1 MNDNKPN
8 PSQFGIDSVFT
19 RKLYQLLGWAGPII
33 PGVIL
38 ALLVAVSGK
47 GLANWIGKSLM
58 GFEKSPISAIMVA
71 IILGIILRNII
82 GLPQTYLIG
91 LQFSLKR
98 ILRLGIILLGLRLSV
113 VAAGEI
119 GLVGLPVVIGCIA
132 SALLLVTLI
141 GRYLKLPRRLSCLIA
156 VGTSICGAT
165 AIVAA
170 GPVIDAEDEEV
181 TYAIAC
187 ITIFGILAMFT
198 YPYLAHWLFAGDPTF
213 SGLFLG
219 TSIHE
224 TAQVAG
230 AGMMYQQQYGAP
242 TVLDAPTALEVA
254 TVTKLVRNVC
264 MAGVIPLLGILYQHG
279 STGTSDKAVKKWHQ
293 MIPLFVVG
301 FIGCTIIRSVG
312 DMGAK
317 PFGVL
322 EPDQW
327 ESIWEYGVDAA
338 KFLLTIAMAA
348 VGLNTSIAK
357 LKNLGLKPFCVGFA
371 AAVLVGGVSIVLV
384 KLCGPLLNS

>member
-1 MNDNKPN
+1 MTNDKKTKPG
-8 PSQFGIDSVFT
+8 QLGIDTVIT
-19 RKLYQLLGWAGPII
+19 RKLYQLLEWGGPMV

-47 GLANWIGKSLM
+47 ALANWIGKDLM
-58 GFEKSPISAIMVA
+58 GFAKSPISGIMMA
-71 IILGIILRNII
+71 IIIGIILRNTI
-82 GLPQTYLIG
+82 GLPQMYVSG

-98 ILRLGIILLGLRLSV
+98 ILRLGIILLGLRLSFV
-113 VAAGEI
+113 EAGKI
-119 GLVGLPVVIGCIA
+119 GLAGLPIVIGCIA
-132 SALLLVTLI
+132 AALLLVTLI
-141 GRYLKLPRRLSCLIA
+141 GNYLQLPRRLSCLIA

-170 GPVIDAEDEEV
+170 GPVIDAEDDEV

-198 YPYLAHWLFAGDPTF
+198 YPYLAHGLFGGDPTF

-230 AGMMYQQQYGAP
+230 AGLMYQQQY
-242 TVLDAPTALEVA
+242 DAPTALDVA

-264 MAGVIPLLGILYQHG
+264 MAVVIPLLGILYQRG
-279 STGTSDKAVKKWHQ
+279 STGSSDKAVKKWFQ
-293 MIPLFVVG
+293 MIPLFVLG
-301 FIGCTIIRSVG
+301 FIVCTIIRSVG
-312 DMGAK
+312 DIGDK
-317 PFGVL
+317 PFGFL
-322 EPDQW
+322 AAAQW
-327 ESIWEYGVDAA
+327 ESIYGVGVDAA

-357 LKNLGLKPFCVGFA
+357 LKNLGVKPFCVGFA

-384 KLCGPLLNS
+384 KVCGSML

>member
-1 MNDNKPN
+1 VTNDNKPN
-8 PSQFGIDSVFT
+8 PGQLGIDSVIT
-19 RKLYQLLGWAGPII
+19 RKLYQLLEWAGPIV

-38 ALLVAVSGK
+38 ALLVAVFGEAA
-47 GLANWIGKSLM
+47 ANWIGKSLM
-58 GFEKSPISAIMVA
+58 GFDKSPISGIMVA
-71 IILGIILRNII
+71 IILGIILRNTI
-82 GLPQTYLIG
+82 GLPQIYLSG

-98 ILRLGIILLGLRLSV
+98 ILRLGIILLGLRLSI
-113 VAAGEI
+113 VAAGQI

-132 SALLLVTLI
+132 AALLLVTLF

-170 GPVIDAEDEEV
+170 GPVIDAEDDEV

-198 YPYLAHWLFAGDPTF
+198 YPYLAHGLFAGDPTY

-230 AGMMYQQQYGAP
+230 AGMMYQQQY
-242 TVLDAPTALEVA
+242 DAPAALDVA

-264 MAGVIPLLGILYQHG
+264 MAGVIPLLGILYQRG

-293 MIPLFVVG
+293 MIPLFVIG

-312 DMGAK
+312 DIGDK

-327 ESIWEYGVDAA
+327 KSIYGVGVDAA

-357 LKNLGLKPFCVGFA
+357 LKNLGLKPFCVGFV

-384 KLCGPLLNS
+384 KLCGPLL

>member
-1 MNDNKPN
+1 MNDKPN
-8 PSQFGIDSVFT
+8 PGQLGINSVMT
-19 RKLYQLLGWAGPII
+19 RKLYQLLEWAGPIV

-47 GLANWIGKSLM
+47 ALANGIGKGLM
-58 GFEKSPISAIMVA
+58 GFDKSPISGIMMA
-71 IILGIILRNII
+71 IILGIILRNTI
-82 GLPQTYLIG
+82 GLPAIYLSG

-98 ILRLGIILLGLRLSV
+98 ILRLGIILLGLRLSFV
-113 VAAGEI
+113 EAGKI
-119 GLVGLPVVIGCIA
+119 GLAGLPVVIGCIGA
-132 SALLLVTLI
+132 ALLLVTLI

-165 AIVAA
+165 AIVAT
-170 GPVIDAEDEEV
+170 GPVIDAEDDEV

-198 YPYLAHWLFAGDPTF
+198 YPYLAYWLFAGDPTF
-213 SGLFLG
+213 AGLFLG

-230 AGMMYQQQYGAP
+230 AGMMYQQQY
-242 TVLDAPTALEVA
+242 DAQTALDVA

-264 MAGVIPLLGILYQHG
+264 MAGVIPLLGILYQRG
-279 STGTSDKAVKKWHQ
+279 STGTSDKAVKKWYQ
-293 MIPLFVVG
+293 MIPLFVIG

-312 DMGAK
+312 DMGDK

-322 EPDQW
+322 EAGRW
-327 ESIWEYGVDAA
+327 ESIYGYGVDTA

-357 LKNLGLKPFCVGFA
+357 LKNLGFKPFCVGFV
-371 AAVLVGGVSIVLV
+371 AAVLVGGISIVLV
-384 KLCGPLLNS
+384 KVCGPLL